1 MARGGRALGGLYEV
15 PQDSPVLT
23 STDLD
28 DMNVNQYFSR
38 LIPSASDAGTA
49 QADYYLTRPGLG
61 DLGVLFNSDP

>member
-1 MARGGRALGGLYEV
+1 MATKRVVWRVAVERWVGCMRCRRIA
-15 PQDSPVLT
+15 
-23 STDLD
+23 D

-49 QADYYLTRPGLG
+49 QADYYLTRPGLW